1 MTSTV
6 DDVVERGPVVLL
18 MAPSGAG
25 KSTLA
30 ERLAR
35 ELGAAV
41 VSYDAHQRR
50 TSGDTGVEAVTEEAL
65 TAAWAELQ
73 THCAAGTPV
82 IVDGTHSQQERRARV
97 HAIATAHGRATV
109 LLVLMV
115 PLEEC
120 LARQESRTRQVP
132 APDVARQHTAI
143 TAALPVLGSEG
154 YTAVIRLNDAVLTD
168 ACRAALRAL
177 RRPSR

>member
-1 MTSTV
+1 MASTV
-6 DDVVERGPVVLL
+6 DDVGDSVCVLL

-30 ERLAR
+30 EHLAR

-50 TSGDTGVEAVTEEAL
+50 VPGDTGVEAVTEEAL
-65 TAAWAELQ
+65 TAAWQELEA
-73 THCAAGTPV
+73 HCAAGTPV
-82 IVDGTHSQQERRARV
+82 IVDGTHSQPERRARV

-120 LARQESRTRQVP
+120 LARQRSRVRRVP
-132 APDVARQHTAI
+132 DHDVTRQHTAI
-143 TAALPVLGSEG
+143 TAALPGVDAEG
-154 YTAVIRLNDAVLTD
+154 YAAVIRLDDAVVTG
-168 ACRAALRAL
+168 ACRAVLHAL
-177 RRPSR
+177 RRHSR